1 LIAAGKIV
9 DLVRRTE
16 CAQIPTWMP
25 ACA

>member
-16 CAQIPTWMP
+16 CAQIATWMP